1 MIEFGLIFAAGFLSA
16 LLLALLLAPFLWS
29 RAVKLTGWRIAASVP
44 TTVAEARAEKDQI
57 RADYAMRLRK
67 LEIGMDRAREKVALS
82 EAAIG
87 RIREENR
94 LIVRDNTQQTETIET
109 LEGEIREG
117 NHAVALRDETIAE
130 LKGHVAVLEK
140 RLAKAESSLKKS
152 QQSVTRLES
161 EREDLQSDLEVDRV
175 RVEAG
180 RRERERLVE
189 RLALQDG
196 ELQSLL
202 ERVSTGTRELNRE
215 RERRAA
221 LEEQL
226 EALGET
232 IERYEPVSDFAD
244 AKSDGDHSAPA
255 ALSGAGSDS
264 GQADATAYASAL
276 RAENELLRS
285 QLEQLRSM
293 NGAGDSEQM
302 AALREALDRF
312 AEETVASAAAKE
324 GEDGT
329 IHQLLAEETDSPG
342 LSGRL
347 AARISGER

>member
-16 LLLALLLAPFLWS
+16 LLLALLLAPFLWN
-29 RAVKLTGWRIAASVP
+29 RAVTLTGRRIAASVP

-57 RADYAMRLRK
+57 RADYAMRMRK
-67 LEIGMDRAREKVALS
+67 LEIGMERAREKVALT
-82 EAAIG
+82 EASIG

-94 LIVRDNTQQTETIET
+94 LIVRDNGEQAETIET
-109 LEGEIREG
+109 LESEIRER
-117 NHAVALRDETIAE
+117 NQAVALRDETIAE
-130 LKGHVAVLEK
+130 LKNMVSVLEK
-140 RLAKAESSLKKS
+140 RLAKAESSLKKAEH
-152 QQSVTRLES
+152 SVSRLES
-161 EREDLQSDLEVDRV
+161 ERDDLQSDLDVDRV

-196 ELQSLL
+196 ELQNLL
-202 ERVSTGTRELNRE
+202 DRVSTGTRELNRE

-221 LEEQL
+221 LEEKL

-232 IERYEPVSDFAD
+232 VERHEPIAGID
-244 AKSDGDHSAPA
+244 ARTDSANAKPSVA
-255 ALSGAGSDS
+255 EITEEAEA
-264 GQADATAYASAL
+264 QNDATAYASAL

-285 QLEQLRSM
+285 QLEQVRAM
-293 NGAGDSEQM
+293 NGAGGGEEM

-324 GEDGT
+324 GEGGT
-329 IHQLLAEETDSPG
+329 IHQLLADEKDSPG
-342 LSGRL
+342 LSGRF